1 MSTTREGGPTIP
13 AGINPEMT
21 GTFRTAE
28 GDIPS
33 GYAGSNFGTARGGSA
48 PITSGIHSASHV
60 SATLSLKRGDP
71 LVINTITY
79 QYEGVISQATG
90 EAEVFLLSN
99 NGSKCVLKLY
109 YPNFKPKEDIVERL
123 KQLKHADII
132 RVQDYGWYNQER
144 FFEVMEYAEGG
155 TLDKYLPIKDIN
167 RLKGIILETIN
178 ALEYCHSNDIIHKD
192 IKPENLY
199 FKDADGTDI
208 LVGDF
213 GISSILDTGVS
224 RHLTSQ
230 SLTAGYAAPEMYG
243 IGGKVYIGK
252 EVDYYALGITIIHIW
267 NGKNPFDGLSIHAI
281 SNLTT
286 SGKVRIPSDMP
297 GDVQKLVKGLI
308 TVDYT
313 KRWGSGE
320 IRRWLDG
327 ENVPLHFQIVDI
339 NYPPY
344 QFSQSESA
352 ATAEELSRIL
362 RDNWDKGRK
371 HLYSGKI
378 SAWVNLFNPGLAV
391 ELDRIIEDDYPKDQD
406 AGIQK
411 AIYVLDPYAPYI
423 HVSGEVRD
431 YCKTTDELAN
441 VLESA
446 SSQYIKQLSSPNHA
460 FYLYLEAHD
469 AEKEAALFRKYFKVS
484 PPKKALNTIILE
496 LRDRQSFKL
505 KGRQFGS
512 IDELLEYE
520 DKQYLINELSDP
532 ESMLSIWIEGIGSEE
547 IQERL
552 EIWRK
557 VGLDVIPVEYAVCQS
572 ISQDMANSLG
582 NLTDNYLEALQ
593 QLASD
598 AMNGDSQAQF
608 NISGLYNG
616 QFLGKVGDVLVNPIF
631 SKIQAQWQASVDSYK
646 TLSQKIVNN
655 GGPDVDLDNIALAG
669 LLLAN
674 LPGSVAYAKNLRK
687 QAKDVIQ
694 FSWFDG
700 IIISTSSD
708 IAAPYLICALHD
720 SAKSII
726 HSLKAT
732 KRKQLSLALSATI
745 IGGMLGYGIGTYLGW
760 MPAEIIS
767 NFKEG
772 ADYALWSE
780 ITEARHVWM
789 IYLATIIC
797 SLLAIKILASNI
809 YTKSVSVVLIIA
821 LTIAILTPI
830 TYYSK
835 KLEDE
840 MALLGANIKNAKEI
854 LPGTWQ
860 VGNSLMSYY
869 PDGALRVK
877 DDSAEVIG
885 SWVINSGILTLKPSK
900 KRKNPTSPW
909 TAPTGK
915 KAFDY
920 LIKDIYRDKYNA
932 KALTAGPNMYH
943 AKRVG
948 TSASLSQHPINTS
961 NSTSK

>member
-674 LPGSVAYAKNLRK
+674 LPASNVGRNASQILREQGKKASTKSAQECPWFAALGDPKNAEPAALLAMTKAASAAETWSLMER
-687 QAKDVIQ
+687 QAKQDRKTRERHSRQQHNAGMFRAVLGGASGAVLG
-694 FSWFDG
+694 FSIG
-700 IIISTSSD
+700 
-708 IAAPYLICALHD
+708 
-720 SAKSII
+720 
-726 HSLKAT
+726 
-732 KRKQLSLALSATI
+732 SLAGFV
-745 IGGMLGYGIGTYLGW
+745 GGFIAGFVGLIVGGI
-760 MPAEIIS
+760 A
-767 NFKEG
+767 
-772 ADYALWSE
+772 
-780 ITEARHVWM
+780 
-789 IYLATIIC
+789 
-797 SLLAIKILASNI
+797 SLLGLGPGGDAIGNAIMHLAFFLGGVI
-809 YTKSVSVVLIIA
+809 GALIGA
-821 LTIAILTPI
+821 LVCGSSARDNTGRAILFVCVA
-830 TYYSK
+830 
-835 KLEDE
+835 LLV
-840 MALLGANIKNAKEI
+840 LLGAM
-854 LPGTWQ
+854 Q
-860 VGNSLMSYY
+860 Y
-869 PDGALRVK
+869 PEFVR
-877 DDSAEVIG
+877 
-885 SWVINSGILTLKPSK
+885 TL
-900 KRKNPTSPW
+900 
-909 TAPTGK
+909 
-915 KAFDY
+915 F
-920 LIKDIYRDKYNA
+920 YNMFMRYFE
-932 KALTAGPNMYH
+932 KGVH
-943 AKRVG
+943 
-948 TSASLSQHPINTS
+948 
-961 NSTSK
+961 